1 MADQVQFNQRVV
13 YYALRRMTESRN
25 DISAGFARWRQ
36 QFETKPLDII
46 EVVTDLVA
54 HLGLDIGAKKALM
67 LGLHSGSAK
76 LFDELE
82 PVPTMLLGDGGAAPA
97 HQGEPE
103 QDRAPEIVSN
113 KPAEIQTLERFLQVS
128 SQYLKRS
135 NAGAHTE
142 LMDII
147 IDEGLPS
154 ARKGSANDI
163 KAWGSNGLIDISFND
178 RLSEDACQNI
188 AHDYY
193 VLLSEV
199 VGPVSSDTI
208 INKTIDELLL
218 SELAQKFN
226 PRDLL

>member
-1 MADQVQFNQRVV
+1 MADQIELNQRVV
-13 YYALRRMTESRN
+13 YFALRRMTNSRS
-25 DISAGFARWRQ
+25 DVSAGFARWREK
-36 QFETKPLDII
+36 FETQPLDVI

-54 HLGLDIGAKKALM
+54 HLGLDIGEKKALM
-67 LGLHSGSAK
+67 LGMHSASSK
-76 LFDELE
+76 LFDELD
-82 PVPTMLLGDGGAAPA
+82 PVPTMLLNGAAPVNA
-97 HQGEPE
+97 SEPE
-103 QDRAPEIVSN
+103 ANTKPEIVSN
-113 KPAEIQTLERFLQVS
+113 KAAEIQTLERFLQLS

-135 NAGAHTE
+135 DAQAHRE

-147 IDEGLPS
+147 ADEGIPS
-154 ARKGSANDI
+154 ARKGSAKDI
-163 KAWGSNGLIDISFND
+163 KAWGASGLVDMALNES
-178 RLSEDACQNI
+178 LSEDACQNM

-199 VGPVSSDTI
+199 VGPVSADTI